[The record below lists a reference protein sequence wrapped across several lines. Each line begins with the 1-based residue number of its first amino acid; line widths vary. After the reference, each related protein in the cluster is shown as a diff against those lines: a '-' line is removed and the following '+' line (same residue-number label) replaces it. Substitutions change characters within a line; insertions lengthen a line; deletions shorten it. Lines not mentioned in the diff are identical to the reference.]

1 MSCALFERNG
11 YYRRPALVPRSQP
24 DLRAI
29 VTTTARDIS
38 DYLARIARGDRAAF
52 DKLYGATS
60 AKLFGIILR
69 ILNRRD
75 LAEEVLQEVY
85 VKIWQKAGDFEPA
98 KASPISWMAAI
109 ARNRALD
116 EVRRVKPVSIEDTPE
131 AMDIPDPG
139 ELAITGIERNEVLQK
154 LLKCMEGLEP
164 AKREMVLMAY
174 YRGESRE
181 ALSQRFG
188 SPVATIKT
196 WLHRSL
202 AQLKACL
209 GQ

>member
-1 MSCALFERNG
+1 M
-11 YYRRPALVPRSQP
+11 
-24 DLRAI
+24 
-29 VTTTARDIS
+29 TTTARDLT
-38 DYLARIARGDRAAF
+38 DYLARTARGDRDAF
-52 DKLYGATS
+52 AKLYAATS

-75 LAEEVLQEVY
+75 IAEEVLQEVY
-85 VKIWQKAGDFEPA
+85 VRIWQKAGDFDA
-98 KASPISWMAAI
+98 TRASPISWMAAI

-131 AMDIPDPG
+131 AMDMADPG
-139 ELAITGIERNEVLQK
+139 ELAITGIERNEDLQR
-154 LLKCMEGLEP
+154 LLKCLEALDP
-164 AKREMVLMAY
+164 QKREMVLMAY

-202 AQLKACL
+202 AQLKSCL
-209 GQ
+209 GK

>member
-1 MSCALFERNG
+1 
-11 YYRRPALVPRSQP
+11 
-24 DLRAI
+24 

-38 DYLARIARGDRAAF
+38 DYLARTARGDRAAF
-52 DKLYGATS
+52 TKLYAATS

-69 ILNRRD
+69 ISSRRD
-75 LAEEVLQEVY
+75 IAEEVLQEVY
-85 VKIWQKAGDFEPA
+85 VRIWQKAGDFDPTR
-98 KASPISWMAAI
+98 ASPISWMAAI

-154 LLKCMEGLEP
+154 LLKCLEGLEP

-181 ALSQRFG
+181 ALSQHFG

-202 AQLKACL
+202 AQLKICL
-209 GQ
+209 GP

>member
-1 MSCALFERNG
+1 
-11 YYRRPALVPRSQP
+11 VP
-24 DLRAI
+24 
-29 VTTTARDIS
+29 TTARDIS
-38 DYLARIARGDRAAF
+38 EYLARVSRGDRTAF
-52 DKLYGATS
+52 AKLYAATS

-69 ILNRRD
+69 ILIRRD

-85 VKIWQKAGDFEPA
+85 VRIWQKAGDFDPDR
-98 KASPISWMAAI
+98 ASPISWMAAI

-116 EVRRVKPVSIEDTPE
+116 EVRRVKPVSIEDAPE
-131 AMDIPDPG
+131 VQDMPDPG
-139 ELAITGIERNEVLQK
+139 ELAITGIERNEDLQR
-154 LLKCMEGLEP
+154 LLKCLEGLEP

-209 GQ
+209 GT

>member
-1 MSCALFERNG
+1 
-11 YYRRPALVPRSQP
+11 
-24 DLRAI
+24 
-29 VTTTARDIS
+29 
-38 DYLARIARGDRAAF
+38 
-52 DKLYGATS
+52 LYAATS
-60 AKLFGIILR
+60 GKLFGIILR
-69 ILNRRD
+69 ILSRRD
-75 LAEEVLQEVY
+75 IAEEILQEVY
-85 VKIWQKAGDFEPA
+85 VKIWQKAGDFDA
-98 KASPISWMAAI
+98 TRASPISWMAVI

-116 EVRRVKPVSIEDTPE
+116 EVRRIKPVSIEDTPQ
-131 AMDIPDPG
+131 ALDIPDPG
-139 ELAITGIERNEVLQK
+139 ELAITGIERNEDLQR
-154 LLKCMEGLEP
+154 LLKCLEALEP

>member
-1 MSCALFERNG
+1 MQCRAIANCSKTSN
-11 YYRRPALVPRSQP
+11 
-24 DLRAI
+24 LRALSRVSAPI
-29 VTTTARDIS
+29 KDLVTSTDLVAWLGQT
-38 DYLARIARGDRAAF
+38 ARGDRDAF
-52 DKLYGATS
+52 AKLYAATS
-60 AKLFGIILR
+60 AKLFGVIVR
-69 ILNRRD
+69 ILIRRD

-85 VKIWQKAGDFEPA
+85 MRIWQKAGDFQPER
-98 KASPISWMAAI
+98 ASPISWMAAI

-131 AMDIPDPG
+131 VSDLPDPG
-139 ELAITGIERNEVLQK
+139 ELAITGIERNEDLQR
-154 LLKCMEGLEP
+154 LLKCLEALEP
-164 AKREMVLMAY
+164 QKREMILMAY

-202 AQLKACL
+202 LQLRGCL
-209 GQ
+209 GT

>member
-1 MSCALFERNG
+1 
-11 YYRRPALVPRSQP
+11 VQ
-24 DLRAI
+24 
-29 VTTTARDIS
+29 TTARDLS
-38 DYLARIARGDRAAF
+38 DYLARTARGDRAAF
-52 DKLYGATS
+52 EKLYAATS

-69 ILNRRD
+69 IVRRRD

-85 VKIWQKAGDFEPA
+85 VRIWQKAGDFDSTR
-98 KASPISWMAAI
+98 ASPISWMAVI

-116 EVRRVKPVSIEDTPE
+116 EVRRVKPLSIEDTPE
-131 AMDIPDPG
+131 VMDLPDPG
-139 ELAITGIERNEVLQK
+139 ELAITTIERNEDLQR
-154 LLKCMEGLEP
+154 LLKCLEGLEP

-181 ALSQRFG
+181 ALSQHFG

-202 AQLKACL
+202 VQLKACL
-209 GQ
+209 GS

>member
-1 MSCALFERNG
+1 VLTT
-11 YYRRPALVPRSQP
+11 SQ
-24 DLRAI
+24 DLK
-29 VTTTARDIS
+29 
-38 DYLARIARGDRAAF
+38 DYLARIAGGDRDAF
-52 DKLYGATS
+52 AKLYAATS

-69 ILNRRD
+69 ILSRRD
-75 LAEEVLQEVY
+75 LAEEVLQEVF
-85 VKIWQKAGDFEPA
+85 VRIWQKAGDFDPTR
-98 KASPISWMAAI
+98 ASAISWMAAI

-116 EVRRVKPVSIEDTPE
+116 EVRRVRPVSIEDTPE
-131 AMDIPDPG
+131 VFDLPDPG
-139 ELAITGIERNEVLQK
+139 ESAITGIERNEVLQK
-154 LLKCMEGLEP
+154 LLKCLEGLEP

-181 ALSQRFG
+181 ALSQHFG

>member
-1 MSCALFERNG
+1 M
-11 YYRRPALVPRSQP
+11 P
-24 DLRAI
+24 
-29 VTTTARDIS
+29 TTAKDLTG
-38 DYLARIARGDRAAF
+38 YLAATARGDRAAF
-52 DKLYGATS
+52 AKLYAATS

-85 VKIWQKAGDFEPA
+85 MRIWQRAGDFDPTR
-98 KASPISWMAAI
+98 ASPISWMAAI

-116 EVRRVKPVSIEDTPE
+116 EVRRIKPVSIEDTPE
-131 AMDIPDPG
+131 VMDLPDPG

-154 LLKCMEGLEP
+154 LLKCMENLEP
-164 AKREMVLMAY
+164 AKRKMVLMAY

-181 ALSQRFG
+181 TLSEHFG

-209 GQ
+209 SS